1 MNKRVI
7 TLVVTL
13 FFLVAGTEAPAQLGG
28 LMNKVKNKIVEK
40 ALGVEQE
47 GTEGQGSTSG
57 GESNCASEEDQVIFE
72 FGKGFKVAANEITVH
87 IHEGRILLFNK
98 AEGKYY
104 IKRGSSGATEG
115 PFKGDDPAVEEFG
128 SLVPGGAMGEEELLA
143 AYPRHVT
150 RTGDNFT
157 IRFGGQTYGPF
168 AGIHSFVVNEN
179 GTQFAALVVKDAYRD
194 EGGMAE
200 LARKMENAKTDQ
212 EKMAIAMA
220 NQEKM
225 AEEAMK
231 IASMDMTP
239 KLITNVPGALTE
251 VPMGGELFSTIKKNT
266 IVWVLPNAITD
277 LAGKKLFE
285 KANLTSL
292 YDLYNFWLSGDNK
305 TYAWYDNGLLQ
316 FSDGRECSGV
326 FSPFREPDGT
336 GEILGYF
343 YFSPKRNAILKSSH
357 PF

>member
-7 TLVVTL
+7 TLVATL

-87 IHEGRILLFNK
+87 IHEGQILLFNK

-115 PFKGDDPAVEEFG
+115 PFKGDDPAVKEFG

-194 EGGMAE
+194 EGEWPSWPGKWKMPKPT
-200 LARKMENAKTDQ
+200 RKKWPLPWPTR
-212 EKMAIAMA
+212 K
-220 NQEKM
+220 KW
-225 AEEAMK
+225 
-231 IASMDMTP
+231 P
-239 KLITNVPGALTE
+239 KKP
-251 VPMGGELFSTIKKNT
+251 
-266 IVWVLPNAITD
+266 
-277 LAGKKLFE
+277 
-285 KANLTSL
+285 
-292 YDLYNFWLSGDNK
+292 
-305 TYAWYDNGLLQ
+305 
-316 FSDGRECSGV
+316 
-326 FSPFREPDGT
+326 
-336 GEILGYF
+336 
-343 YFSPKRNAILKSSH
+343 
-357 PF
+357 